1 MVKTTGI
8 PPYLMKVHN
17 YPIDVWYKHYHD
29 DLVNKLVEVI
39 EKGWTFRFNVINQK
53 LALMVEESK

>member
-1 MVKTTGI
+1 MA
-8 PPYLMKVHN
+8 KVHN

-39 EKGWTFRFNVINQK
+39 EKGWVFRFNVVDRK
-53 LALMVEESK
+53 LALMVEESNEQSAT